1 MGPAGLLTVEEVA
14 TRLRVSRA
22 TVYKLI
28 KRGELVHLRVSGCIR
43 IPERALGAIG
53 GGTGR

>member
-28 KRGELVHLRVSGCIR
+28 QRGELVHLRVAGCIR
-43 IPERALGAIG
+43 IPERALVSIG
-53 GGTGR
+53 VGTGR